1 MQQADI
7 LTFQEPSLSNG
18 DILTYFE
25 LGSHWSYN
33 HSFWHLNSSW
43 DNDLSLHSW
52 YLTCPVSC
60 LLELQYLWISQSL
73 KPLAGD
79 FEQLQGRCA
88 CCLPVTKVSF
98 IKSSVFWRS
107 VCTLWRME
115 RPKSLRVSGM
125 KNFVHIPLVIWTQLP
140 LWQAPS
146 WHARL
151 SQQPVCSA
159 PAQWKQCIECS
170 WLYALSYNWQ
180 VNGCLVKCKI
190 KYNLYQEVKN
200 ISLAVERLIQIP
212 TRLLQ

>member
-1 MQQADI
+1 VPEIVFKLNTFFLSLALHTGTQAHTQHADI

-60 LLELQYLWISQSL
+60 LLQLQYLWISQFL

-88 CCLPVTKVSF
+88 CCLPVPKVFF
-98 IKSSVFWRS
+98 IKSSTFWRS
-107 VCTLWRME
+107 VCRLWGME
-115 RPKSLRVSGM
+115 RPKGLVSEG
-125 KNFVHIPLVIWTQLP
+125 IWVWRILYTFP
-140 LWQAPS
+140 WS
-146 WHARL
+146 
-151 SQQPVCSA
+151 S
-159 PAQWKQCIECS
+159 ECS
-170 WLYALSYNWQ
+170 CLCNKSHGDMPGYFTSLCALHLHSGNS
-180 VNGCLVKCKI
+180 V
-190 KYNLYQEVKN
+190 
-200 ISLAVERLIQIP
+200 
-212 TRLLQ
+212 